1 MCAKSPLLV
10 VSDYE
15 VRQVAW
21 ETLVSAAGS
30 QTTRRLNDSTIS
42 TLAMN
47 STEVQN
53 PLHKLDVFGSVLA

>member
-30 QTTRRLNDSTIS
+30 QRMQCNVEKPYYCLKKSY
-42 TLAMN
+42 
-47 STEVQN
+47 
-53 PLHKLDVFGSVLA
+53 